1 MTKRLVDAQHP
12 LEPSLWND
20 STFDVAVFV
29 DHLFSVPR
37 NFPKDYQ
44 MIYALSPTQLSTL
57 LEAQLVRCFLMDIVL
72 RGKRIE
78 TLGRMESGVSN
89 LDKRSHEG
97 GVELRQ
103 MKERMDHLK
112 ALSEE
117 ATKERNI
124 HQIDVEGLKK
134 LLEDTQGALLSM
146 EERIYQLTHEVMVV
160 SVNYFEEVKRR
171 EAFHYPQLDLSHLD
185 PFKVVMNG
193 ELVDEE

>member
-1 MTKRLVDAQHP
+1 MTKRLVDTQHP
-12 LEPSLWND
+12 LDPSLWND
-20 STFDVAVFV
+20 STFDDAVFV
-29 DHLFSVPR
+29 DHLFFVPR
-37 NFPKDYQ
+37 NFPRDYQ

-57 LEAQLVRCFLMDIVL
+57 LEAQLVRCFLMDRVL
-72 RGKRIE
+72 REKRVE

-89 LDKRSHEG
+89 MDKRSHEG
-97 GVELRQ
+97 GVELRK
-103 MKERMDHLK
+103 MKARRDHLK
-112 ALSEE
+112 VLSEKE
-117 ATKERNI
+117 TKERTI

-134 LLEDTQGALLSM
+134 LLEDTQGALVSM

-171 EAFHYPQLDLSHLD
+171 EAFHYPQLDLNRMD